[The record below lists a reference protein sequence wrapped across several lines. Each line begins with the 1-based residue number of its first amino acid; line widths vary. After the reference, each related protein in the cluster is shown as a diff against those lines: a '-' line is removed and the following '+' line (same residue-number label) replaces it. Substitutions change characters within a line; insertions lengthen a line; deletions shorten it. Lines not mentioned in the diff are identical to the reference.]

1 MSAVFNDVQ
10 VQSDTRS
17 LLNALKA
24 TFTSSTTVLGE
35 LLQNARRAGATKVE
49 IECTD
54 DTFTVIDDGCGID
67 DMSVL
72 LSIALSGWDK
82 AVQEQESPYGIGFLS
97 TLFACESIT
106 ITSNGM
112 MLRALTKDLLEIKP
126 ASVTPVAC
134 DGRTRISLTGY
145 DFGVANG
152 WPIAHELRVL
162 ATGFPI
168 PVIFNG
174 EELDRKHAASDADIK
189 TNIGLVSEA
198 ALFSEP
204 YFYLQGLP
212 IDVKG
217 FRRDFRKGHV
227 HLDPVKFKGRMPD
240 RDILINP
247 DACSTEIRGALQEA
261 AKSFLQRRAKEMDAR
276 SFVDQYG
283 QAATSLGLFELLN
296 SLDFVPAS
304 WFKSF
309 EDEPMLGDESIS
321 WLPEKGVWSKDELKA
336 AKVFACDVDDC
347 YDSDDLVPLRYIHQ
361 VAGLVLDREAPGHWV
376 NEIAVKLGRD
386 DLQVVVEGEIGRDEV
401 ELDGC
406 RTKVVIASQVI
417 LRSEREDLADV
428 EVGSAYCQDRYAL
441 VVSPGTPTYVAVRQ
455 VYYFYDQA
463 DSVDDNLVSEG
474 ASILEQLID
483 VIVNKDDPSKIIYSA
498 IRRSSFHLPKLLH
511 GKTFKVV
518 IDENGELS
526 VEQQ

>member
-10 VQSDTRS
+10 VQSDTSS

-35 LLQNARRAGATKVE
+35 LLQNARRAGATKVR

-112 MLRALTKDLLEIKP
+112 MMRAQTKDLLEIKP
-126 ASVTPVAC
+126 ASVTPVAR
-134 DGRTRISLTGY
+134 DGLTRISLTGY
-145 DFGVANG
+145 EFGAAKG
-152 WPIAHELRVL
+152 WPITNELRLL
-162 ATGFPI
+162 AKGFPI

-174 EELDRKHAASDADIK
+174 EDLDRKHAASDADIK
-189 TNIGLVSEA
+189 TDIGLVSEA
-198 ALFSEP
+198 ALFAEP

-212 IDVKG
+212 IDVNG
-217 FRRDFRKGHV
+217 FRHDHRKGYV

-247 DACSTEIRGALQEA
+247 DACSIQIRGALKDA
-261 AKSFLQRRAKEMDAR
+261 AKSFLQTRAKEIDAR

-296 SLDFVPAS
+296 TMDFVPAS

-309 EDEPMLGDESIS
+309 ANQPMLGDESTS
-321 WLPEKGVWSKDELKA
+321 WMPEKGVLSKDELKA
-336 AKVFACDVDDC
+336 AKVFDSDVDDC
-347 YDSDDLVPLRYIHQ
+347 YDSEALVPLRYIHQ
-361 VAGLVLDREAPGHWV
+361 VDGLVLDREVPGHWV
-376 NEIAVKLGRD
+376 NDMAVKLGRN
-386 DLQVVVEGEIGRDEV
+386 DLQVVAEGEIGGDEV

-406 RTKVVIASQVI
+406 RTKVVIASKVI
-417 LRSEREDLADV
+417 LRSDRDELPDV
-428 EVGSAYCQDRYAL
+428 EVESAYCLDRFVL
-441 VVSPGTPTYVAVRQ
+441 FVSPGASAYTAVRQ
-455 VYYFYDQA
+455 VRYFYDQS
-463 DSVDDNLVSEG
+463 DWVDDNLVSDG
-474 ASILEQLID
+474 ASTVNQLID
-483 VIVNKDDPSKIIYSA
+483 VIVNKDDPSKIIHSA
-498 IRRSSFHLPKLLH
+498 IRRSHYFLPKLLH